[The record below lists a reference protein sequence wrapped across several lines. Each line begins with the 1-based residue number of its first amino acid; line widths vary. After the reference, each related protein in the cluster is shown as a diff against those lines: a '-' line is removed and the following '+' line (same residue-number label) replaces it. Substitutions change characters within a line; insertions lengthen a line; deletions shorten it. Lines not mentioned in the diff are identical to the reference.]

1 VCINQSDDV
10 EKSWQVQQM
19 REVYTSAESTPVFL
33 GPKNECSDAAI
44 DLFHKTAKDALDHEC
59 IVDAW
64 WPSEQF
70 LDSLV
75 RKNLEA
81 SLGRDIHPIERLLHK
96 FMAPGLNHDYM
107 PFHLVSAIMDRAWW
121 TRIWVL
127 QEMLLSRNPI
137 FICGYKTIH
146 LDILVAAIH
155 VFGHLNS
162 LWTGILLSDTHVQDQ
177 VSSQYMK
184 SRPPLY
190 SSFPAINLYIGRLIG
205 QKLEED
211 FLSIFWLTQT
221 CEMRLQATN
230 LRDHIFPLLTF
241 ATSHDTEALHSQLD
255 YALPVVAVYVNAT
268 VDLLR
273 AGYTGVMKLAIL
285 RRSNTELDS
294 LPSWVPDYSGK
305 HNGGAVL
312 DKPKLSNATME
323 DYLCL
328 QNEVQILPMA
338 GYIYGSV
345 EAIRTNDSSSP
356 PLQTQDSY
364 LQHLTN
370 ITLIGRALSR
380 CSKGP
385 KNTHIR
391 HAGLALSI
399 ILSDISTTRRSH
411 PIPELQE
418 IYDCISEE
426 FGRRNDLLGDS
437 EWNTVAKLAELLVG
451 SSTEQHVQAEF
462 LQNDIYGDVRGDFPE
477 LKGVGPWDGLDILTS
492 LSGLD
497 SDRAMKKSAALQRL
511 RPAVAECSSWLDV
524 GVVARQFIVEYT
536 PFVCEEYVGV
546 ASVEMQTGDVLAALD
561 SDPNSLFILRDV
573 EGGLFKVVGLAFVAQ
588 LWGFE
593 GSEENQGTKTTFRL
607 C

>member
-1 VCINQSDDV
+1 
-10 EKSWQVQQM
+10 
-19 REVYTSAESTPVFL
+19 
-33 GPKNECSDAAI
+33 
-44 DLFHKTAKDALDHEC
+44 
-59 IVDAW
+59 
-64 WPSEQF
+64 
-70 LDSLV
+70 
-75 RKNLEA
+75 
-81 SLGRDIHPIERLLHK
+81 
-96 FMAPGLNHDYM
+96 
-107 PFHLVSAIMDRAWW
+107 
-121 TRIWVL
+121 
-127 QEMLLSRNPI
+127 
-137 FICGYKTIH
+137 
-146 LDILVAAIH
+146 
-155 VFGHLNS
+155 
-162 LWTGILLSDTHVQDQ
+162 
-177 VSSQYMK
+177 
-184 SRPPLY
+184 
-190 SSFPAINLYIGRLIG
+190 
-205 QKLEED
+205 
-211 FLSIFWLTQT
+211 
-221 CEMRLQATN
+221 
-230 LRDHIFPLLTF
+230 
-241 ATSHDTEALHSQLD
+241 
-255 YALPVVAVYVNAT
+255 VAVYVNAT

-451 SSTEQHVQAEF
+451 SSTEQHVQAEV
-462 LQNDIYGDVRGDFPE
+462 LQYDIYGDVRGDFP
-477 LKGVGPWDGLDILTS
+477 GI
-492 LSGLD
+492 
-497 SDRAMKKSAALQRL
+497 
-511 RPAVAECSSWLDV
+511 
-524 GVVARQFIVEYT
+524 
-536 PFVCEEYVGV
+536 
-546 ASVEMQTGDVLAALD
+546 
-561 SDPNSLFILRDV
+561 
-573 EGGLFKVVGLAFVAQ
+573 EGGRSMGRSGYIDEPFRIGFRSCYEEVGGIAEAETCRGRMF
-588 LWGFE
+588 
-593 GSEENQGTKTTFRL
+593 
-607 C
+607 